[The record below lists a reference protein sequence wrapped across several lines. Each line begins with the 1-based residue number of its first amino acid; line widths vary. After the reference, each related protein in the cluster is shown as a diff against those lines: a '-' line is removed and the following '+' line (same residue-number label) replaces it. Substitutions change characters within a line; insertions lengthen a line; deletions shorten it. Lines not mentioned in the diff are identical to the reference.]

1 MAILIVNFREA
12 GQRMGIAIRRQ
23 LAVQSNFSLRVSL
36 DQGANAAFLDL
47 DYPSSQPSCY
57 Y

>member
-47 DYPSSQPSCY
+47 DYPSS
-57 Y
+57 